1 MKYVETGFRP
11 LYKNF
16 CYFPLTDTIR
26 GVINGFPGY
35 ETATGVLV
43 YGYIDRQCG
52 MTLDVIACARDM
64 GDGKVSFA
72 KPSDTTRSILRIG
85 SLKDAEYS
93 FIAYGDDELAN
104 KYKDRIEM
112 ISHYDDSDEVME
124 SRKFDF
130 LDEFRNDEHPDDVL
144 VYLVKDGL
152 HLEGC
157 WVRITG
163 LEEKFIVGTLLNEPD
178 QDFGYHMGD
187 TVAFFIQK
195 EKDGKRHLFSDMN
208 PSVELTEADLEDG
221 SMLRSAISKFNEDRN
236 QDNLIDVLELLRDSY
251 VWIPCNAIL
260 SEEDQAKLQKRI
272 EETNGNI
279 DSLIGEIFTNE
290 ESIRMVPDILQNGE
304 DFFFT
309 VFTSEEAMGEYG
321 NSFSKLQKHFLEA
334 IPLARNNDKKPVGI
348 VIDAFSEPMVID
360 KELFEVIENMKSRIV
375 K

>member
-43 YGYIDRQCG
+43 YGYIDRECG

-152 HLEGC
+152 HLEEC

-178 QDFGYHMGD
+178 QDFGYRYKQD
-187 TVAFFIQK
+187 
-195 EKDGKRHLFSDMN
+195 S
-208 PSVELTEADLEDG
+208 
-221 SMLRSAISKFNEDRN
+221 LRFRCS
-236 QDNLIDVLELLRDSY
+236 LH
-251 VWIPCNAIL
+251 
-260 SEEDQAKLQKRI
+260 KRI
-272 EETNGNI
+272 FG
-279 DSLIGEIFTNE
+279 IG
-290 ESIRMVPDILQNGE
+290 L
-304 DFFFT
+304 DF
-309 VFTSEEAMGEYG
+309 
-321 NSFSKLQKHFLEA
+321 
-334 IPLARNNDKKPVGI
+334 
-348 VIDAFSEPMVID
+348 
-360 KELFEVIENMKSRIV
+360 
-375 K
+375 

>member
-43 YGYIDRQCG
+43 YGYIDRECG

-112 ISHYDDSDEVME
+112 ISRYDDSDEVME

-163 LEEKFIVGTLLNEPD
+163 LEEKFIVGTLLNEPN
-178 QDFGYHMGD
+178 QDFGYHKGE

-195 EKDGKRHLFSDMN
+195 EKDGERHLFSDMN

-221 SMLRSAISKFNEDRN
+221 SVLRSAISKFNEDRN
-236 QDNLIDVLELLRDSY
+236 QDNLIDVMELLRDSY

-260 SEEDQAKLQKRI
+260 SEEDQAKFEKQI

-304 DFFFT
+304 DFFFP

-360 KELFEVIENMKSRIV
+360 KELFEVIENMKSRIM